1 MRIFS
6 LSTLKNFWKKHPNSE
21 NNLRNWYK
29 KIEEREY
36 KTLLEII
43 QNFSYSDAVTDERI
57 VFNIKGN
64 DYRLVAAF
72 NLDFQYCYIKFI
84 GTHKEYDRIDA
95 KTVELY

>member
-6 LSTLKNFWKKHPNSE
+6 LSTLKAFWRKHPNAE

-43 QNFSYSDAVTDERI
+43 QNFSYSDAVTSDRI

-64 DYRLVAAF
+64 DYRLIAAF
-72 NLDFQYCYIKFI
+72 NFDFQYCYIKFV

-95 KTVELY
+95 KAIELY